1 MSGRN
6 RRSGVFGAG
15 MTAGLCFVL
24 LGGALALSLCVG
36 AKKITFSELAGALFA
51 FDPGNKNHV
60 ILRTLRIP
68 RTFAAAAV
76 GSSLAVSGSLMQ
88 AATRNPMASPSVL
101 GINAGAGLGL
111 ALAMIVC
118 PAASFN
124 VTVLFS
130 FGGAGAAA
138 GIIFLIA
145 AFSRAGSTPVGLAL
159 AGTAITALFHAVS
172 QALAQELT
180 FWNAG
185 GISGVRP
192 QQAAMLLP
200 WTAAGLLLALLMAG
214 QVSLLSLGEET
225 AVGLGGKIRRIRF
238 MSMAAVLILTG
249 SSVAIAG
256 PISFVGLVVPHG
268 VRFLAGADYRKV
280 IPCSV
285 LGGALLVVA
294 ADIISRLIH
303 PPFKTSAGAVTAL
316 IGVPFFIWLA
326 SGKGGHK

>member
-118 PAASFN
+118 PAA
-124 VTVLFS
+124 
-130 FGGAGAAA
+130 
-138 GIIFLIA
+138 
-145 AFSRAGSTPVGLAL
+145 P
-159 AGTAITALFHAVS
+159 
-172 QALAQELT
+172 
-180 FWNAG
+180 
-185 GISGVRP
+185 
-192 QQAAMLLP
+192 
-200 WTAAGLLLALLMAG
+200 LM
-214 QVSLLSLGEET
+214 
-225 AVGLGGKIRRIRF
+225 
-238 MSMAAVLILTG
+238 
-249 SSVAIAG
+249 
-256 PISFVGLVVPHG
+256 
-268 VRFLAGADYRKV
+268 
-280 IPCSV
+280 
-285 LGGALLVVA
+285 
-294 ADIISRLIH
+294 
-303 PPFKTSAGAVTAL
+303 
-316 IGVPFFIWLA
+316 
-326 SGKGGHK
+326 

>member
-172 QALAQELT
+172 QALAMFFNISQELT

-214 QVSLLSLGEET
+214 QVSL
-225 AVGLGGKIRRIRF
+225 
-238 MSMAAVLILTG
+238 
-249 SSVAIAG
+249 
-256 PISFVGLVVPHG
+256 
-268 VRFLAGADYRKV
+268 
-280 IPCSV
+280 
-285 LGGALLVVA
+285 
-294 ADIISRLIH
+294 
-303 PPFKTSAGAVTAL
+303 
-316 IGVPFFIWLA
+316 
-326 SGKGGHK
+326 